1 MKLTH
6 LCGFA
11 AVIALTLLSGTP
23 SFARGGGHGGG
34 HGGHGHAAVRHSGQA
49 HHFANHEHFTGR
61 HFGANHSYVHNHAGW
76 NHNGWG
82 HGWGNGWGHGWG
94 RGWGYGGRG
103 WAWGRPG
110 WWGWG
115 YGSRGLGNW
124 GGWGLGY
131 LAAGVV
137 DPSFYYQYFNNVTNA
152 GVPATNRTVTRNY
165 VTDGIQPVT
174 PLVSPTAPIGADSV
188 VSPQS
193 DVTPTANATVGASGA
208 GADR

>member
-11 AVIALTLLSGTP
+11 AVIAFTLLSGTP

-34 HGGHGHAAVRHSGQA
+34 HGAHGGHGGHGHASVRHGGQA
-49 HHFANHEHFTGR
+49 HHFANHAHFAGR
-61 HFGANHSYVHNHAGW
+61 HFGANHSFVHNHAGW

-82 HGWGNGWGHGWG
+82 HGWGNG
-94 RGWGYGGRG
+94 RGWGYGGHG

-110 WWGWG
+110 WWGRG
-115 YGSRGLGNW
+115 YGSS
-124 GGWGLGY
+124 GLGY

-137 DPSFYYQYFNNVTNA
+137 DPSFYYQYLNNVTGT

-165 VTDGIQPVT
+165 VADVIQPVT
-174 PLVSPTAPIGADSV
+174 PALSATAPIGPDPV

-193 DVTPTANATVGASGA
+193 DVTPTAGATVGASGA
-208 GADR
+208 GAER